1 MNRTALAVLSPA
13 VWLGVPMFRRS
24 APRHRHSLGA
34 DGNASTDTLQTNGL
48 GAVPSSASPTCAGLC
63 SSTLDRVNNPADTPP
78 DRVNR
83 HSHAGGSR
91 VGSESSVAYQAL
103 IASGLFSKVDS
114 GILSAAVEQLEI
126 VRFPALAAMATQSS
140 RGGEVYVIVSG
151 KVKVAYRHREGK
163 EMVFSILGPK
173 EMFGALMLFDPEAR
187 EITATALTE
196 VVAVSIQRDQF
207 RGWIAQCPEFSDQ
220 VLRLFARWVKAS
232 TNSLVDF
239 AFGDVQGRVA
249 NQLLLLRKRFGQR
262 EGEVVRVVHDLTLTD
277 FSLLTSVAP
286 ETVCR
291 ILREFQNRGWIR
303 LEDNSVVIVDAQAL
317 SSVSHTNVREVS
329 CA

>member
-1 MNRTALAVLSPA
+1 
-13 VWLGVPMFRRS
+13 
-24 APRHRHSLGA
+24 
-34 DGNASTDTLQTNGL
+34 
-48 GAVPSSASPTCAGLC
+48 
-63 SSTLDRVNNPADTPP
+63 
-78 DRVNR
+78 
-83 HSHAGGSR
+83 
-91 VGSESSVAYQAL
+91 
-103 IASGLFSKVDS
+103 
-114 GILSAAVEQLEI
+114 
-126 VRFPALAAMATQSS
+126 
-140 RGGEVYVIVSG
+140 
-151 KVKVAYRHREGK
+151 
-163 EMVFSILGPK
+163 
-173 EMFGALMLFDPEAR
+173 
-187 EITATALTE
+187 
-196 VVAVSIQRDQF
+196 
-207 RGWIAQCPEFSDQ
+207 
-220 VLRLFARWVKAS
+220 VKAS